1 MREELQKKV
10 DRAIRLIRSAV
21 GGGQIEVAFSGGK
34 DVGCQLSR
42 HIQEHYDRPT
52 RDNRTL

>member
-21 GGGQIEVAFSGGK
+21 GGAKLRSHTPGVRIVM
-34 DVGCQLSR
+34 LS
-42 HIQEHYDRPT
+42 
-52 RDNRTL
+52 LSW

>member
-21 GGGQIEVAFSGGK
+21 GGGGK
-34 DVGCQLSR
+34 LRSLFPGVRIVMLS
-42 HIQEHYDRPT
+42 
-52 RDNRTL
+52 LSW